1 MYEFEFEGYTKE
13 QCDLYLERIEAEFD
27 GKADLENLNH
37 LIVCHQRTVPF
48 ENLAMSENWGS
59 IDLDPEALFKKV
71 VTDRRGGF
79 CFELNGAF
87 LLLLKG
93 LGYDAFGV
101 MARIGVPFV
110 GKLLPLHHRGIVV
123 ALDGTEYYL
132 DVGLGGP
139 KPECAIPF
147 TGEKKTANGKT
158 YWIEETERGWKMLR
172 NANQGEDSSCVIFAP
187 IAMLPFD
194 FKGNCMNLIAAGDTI
209 FHKNRIVNINA
220 DEGFTSI
227 ENNTITI
234 ETQGGKIEREYSEEE
249 FPALLKQYFGIDY
262 PNA

>member
-1 MYEFEFEGYTKE
+1 M
-13 QCDLYLERIEAEFD
+13 
-27 GKADLENLNH
+27 
-37 LIVCHQRTVPF
+37 
-48 ENLAMSENWGS
+48 
-59 IDLDPEALFKKV
+59 
-71 VTDRRGGF
+71 
-79 CFELNGAF
+79 
-87 LLLLKG
+87 LK
-93 LGYDAFGV
+93 
-101 MARIGVPFV
+101 
-110 GKLLPLHHRGIVV
+110 
-123 ALDGTEYYL
+123 
-132 DVGLGGP
+132 
-139 KPECAIPF
+139 
-147 TGEKKTANGKT
+147 
-158 YWIEETERGWKMLR
+158 